1 MNDASTR
8 FAADQTG
15 PATLLPRDESDA
27 RVAELAESAVE
38 LNAWATEEGLRG
50 ATARELFDGYCR
62 RLSASNVVIVRAY
75 VSTQTLHPQWSG
87 YGYTWRRDLNSVREQ
102 QFARGPFS
110 REWLS
115 SPFHALIERSRTGEK
130 NPWLRRR
137 LELGPDQRDFPALV
151 DFYAA
156 GATDYLSLA
165 FAFGETGDPSHGT
178 GVVYSFTTDRPG
190 GFLAGEIHLL
200 RSTLPGLS
208 LAMKAHAGHDIAS
221 GLLRTYL
228 GNDAG
233 SRVHSG
239 AVERGTVENLFS
251 VLWYADL
258 RGFTRISDVSSGAE
272 IVHMLNDVFE
282 TLTAALRPRGGHVL
296 KFIGDAMLA
305 TISFDEP
312 DEKVA
317 CRRAL
322 DAAVEASSNL
332 KARNLEREAA
342 GLPFA
347 DVDIALHVGEV
358 LYGNVGG

>member
-1 MNDASTR
+1 
-8 FAADQTG
+8 
-15 PATLLPRDESDA
+15 
-27 RVAELAESAVE
+27 
-38 LNAWATEEGLRG
+38 
-50 ATARELFDGYCR
+50 
-62 RLSASNVVIVRAY
+62 
-75 VSTQTLHPQWSG
+75 
-87 YGYTWRRDLNSVREQ
+87 
-102 QFARGPFS
+102 
-110 REWLS
+110 
-115 SPFHALIERSRTGEK
+115 
-130 NPWLRRR
+130 
-137 LELGPDQRDFPALV
+137 
-151 DFYAA
+151 
-156 GATDYLSLA
+156 
-165 FAFGETGDPSHGT
+165 
-178 GVVYSFTTDRPG
+178 
-190 GFLAGEIHLL
+190 
-200 RSTLPGLS
+200 
-208 LAMKAHAGHDIAS
+208 MKAHTGHDIAS

-228 GNDAG
+228 GSDAG

-239 AVERGTVENLFS
+239 AVERGSVDGLRS

-258 RGFTRISDVSSGAE
+258 RGFTRISDVSSGAA
-272 IVHMLNDVFE
+272 IVEMLNDVFE

-358 LYGNVGG
+358 LYGNVGAVDRLDFTVIGPAVNEVVRM